1 MKKTTLKKC
10 QEKLVSMKA
19 DIESSLSSR
28 AKESLAIDPEVRDES
43 DMAQEVSNKNLS
55 LLLVDKDKKKLAQ
68 INKALEKIEDGS
80 YGLCIDTEEPIEE
93 KRLLA
98 NPLALRTIIAQEAF
112 EKEQKERLLKRKT
125 PISSMFTEED

>member
-1 MKKTTLKKC
+1 MKKATLKKC
-10 QEKLVSMKA
+10 QEKLLSMKNE
-19 DIESSLSSR
+19 IESSLTER
-28 AKESLAIDPEVRDES
+28 AKEGLAIDPEVRDES

-98 NPLALRTIIAQEAF
+98 NPLALRSIIAQEAF
-112 EKEQKERLLKRKT
+112 ERDQKEKMLKRKA
-125 PISSMFTEED
+125 PISSMFSDED